1 MNHYQVDM
9 KNIQDVE
16 MSEMRGR
23 GRITINV
30 VNCQKNAGI
39 SLYKFDRCRDHV
51 QHTVLSINVGS
62 FATFPNHTPDK
73 KT

>member
-1 MNHYQVDM
+1 MNHYQVYM

-39 SLYKFDRCRDHV
+39 SLYNADVEIV
-51 QHTVLSINVGS
+51 QHTVWSTNVGS
-62 FATFPNHTPDK
+62 FATFPNHTADK